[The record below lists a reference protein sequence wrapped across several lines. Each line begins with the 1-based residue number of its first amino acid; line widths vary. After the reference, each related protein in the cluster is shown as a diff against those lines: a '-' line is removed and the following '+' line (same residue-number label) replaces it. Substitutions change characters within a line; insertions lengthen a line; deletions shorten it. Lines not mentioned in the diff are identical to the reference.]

1 MFSPIETPAQTMTPP
16 PSHTLSPIVIGSAA
30 SHLSRRGP
38 GSTGCV
44 GVSSW
49 TFGPIWTSSP
59 MVIVA
64 TSSATS
70 PKFANDRAPTV
81 MCAP

>member
-1 MFSPIETPAQTMTPP
+1 MLM
-16 PSHTLSPIVIGSAA
+16 GWAA

-38 GSTGCV
+38 GSTGWV
-44 GVSSW
+44 GVSSC

-59 MVIVA
+59 TVIVA

-70 PKFANDRAPTV
+70 PKFAKQRAPIV
-81 MCAP
+81 MWDP